1 MFMEKKFECLPEHIA
16 IIMDGNGRWA
26 KNRGLKRTEGHK
38 VGAKVFEEICEY
50 CAEIGIKHVTFY
62 AFSTENWKR
71 SKLEVTAIMNLF
83 RGYLDRMQERVLEN
97 EEAGYRIRFL
107 GAREGMPKD
116 IVSRMDDVE
125 KRSADKTRINI
136 NIAVNYGSRDEI
148 VHGVKDIVRDIQS
161 GIIGIDDIDEELI
174 SSHLY
179 TAGQPDP
186 DLIIR
191 PSGEY
196 RLSNYL
202 MWQAA
207 YSEIYIDDVLWPDY
221 TSADLDKAI
230 EEYSKRNR
238 RFGGV

>member
-1 MFMEKKFECLPEHIA
+1 MEKKFETLPEHIA

-38 VGAKVFEEICEY
+38 VGARVFEEICEY
-50 CAEIGIKHVTFY
+50 CAEIGVKYVTFY

-71 SKLEVTAIMNLF
+71 SKIEVNAIMNLF

-107 GAREGMPKD
+107 GARDGMPKD
-116 IVSRMDDVE
+116 IASRMEDVE
-125 KRSADKTRINI
+125 RRSADKTRINI

-148 VHGVKDIVRDIQS
+148 VRGVKDIVREVQS
-161 GIIGIDDIDEELI
+161 GKISAEDINEQLI

-221 TSADLDKAI
+221 TPECLDRAI
-230 EEYSKRNR
+230 AEYSKRNR

>member
-1 MFMEKKFECLPEHIA
+1 MEKKFEILPEHIA

-26 KNRGLKRTEGHK
+26 KERGLKRTEGHK
-38 VGAKVFEEICEY
+38 VGARVFEEICDY

-97 EEAGYRIRFL
+97 EKAGYRIRFL
-107 GAREGMPKD
+107 GARDGMPKD
-116 IVSRMDDVE
+116 IVTRMDDVE
-125 KRSADKTRINI
+125 RRSADKTRINI

-148 VHGVKDIVRDIQS
+148 VRGVRAIVREIQS
-161 GIIGIDDIDEELI
+161 GKISADDIDEELI

-221 TSADLDKAI
+221 TPECLDRAI
-230 EEYSKRNR
+230 AEYSKRNR

>member
-1 MFMEKKFECLPEHIA
+1 MEKKFEVLPEHIA

-26 KNRGLKRTEGHK
+26 KNRGLRRTEGHK

-50 CAEIGIKHVTFY
+50 CAEIGVKYVTFY

-71 SKLEVTAIMNLF
+71 SKVEVTAIMNLF

-116 IVSRMDDVE
+116 IVSRMDEVE

-148 VHGVKDIVRDIQS
+148 VHGVKDIVRAVQKGKIS
-161 GIIGIDDIDEELI
+161 VDDIDEELI

-207 YSEIYIDDVLWPDY
+207 YSEIFIDDVLWPDY
-221 TSADLDKAI
+221 TSADLDRAI

>member
-1 MFMEKKFECLPEHIA
+1 MEKKFEVLPEHIA

-50 CAEIGIKHVTFY
+50 CAEIGVKYVTFY

-125 KRSADKTRINI
+125 RRSADKTRINI

-148 VHGVKDIVRDIQS
+148 VHGVKAIVRDVQS
-161 GIIGIDDIDEELI
+161 GKISADDIDEALI

-221 TSADLDKAI
+221 TPADLDRAI
-230 EEYSKRNR
+230 AEYAKRNR

>member
-1 MFMEKKFECLPEHIA
+1 MEKKIEILPEHIA

-50 CAEIGIKHVTFY
+50 CAEIGVKYVTFY

-71 SKLEVTAIMNLF
+71 SKIEVTAIMNLF
-83 RGYLDRMQERVLEN
+83 RGYLDRMQERILEN

-116 IVSRMDDVE
+116 IVSRMDEVE

-148 VHGVKDIVRDIQS
+148 VHGVKDIVRAVQNGEITV
-161 GIIGIDDIDEELI
+161 DDIDEELI
-174 SSHLY
+174 SSNLY

-221 TSADLDKAI
+221 TSADLDRAI

>member
-1 MFMEKKFECLPEHIA
+1 MKKKFECLPEHIA

-26 KNRGLKRTEGHK
+26 KERGLKRTEGHK

-71 SKLEVTAIMNLF
+71 SKIEVTAIMNLF

-97 EEAGYRIRFL
+97 EQAGYRIRFL
-107 GAREGMPKD
+107 GARDGMPKD
-116 IVSRMDDVE
+116 LVSRMDDVE
-125 KRSADKTRINI
+125 KKSADKDRINI

-148 VHGVKDIVRDIQS
+148 VRGVKDIVREIQS
-161 GIIGIDDIDEELI
+161 GKLSVDDINEELI

-221 TSADLDKAI
+221 TPECLDRAI

>member
-1 MFMEKKFECLPEHIA
+1 MEKKFEILPEHIA

-50 CAEIGIKHVTFY
+50 CAEIGVKYVTFY

-71 SKLEVTAIMNLF
+71 SKIEVTAIMNLF

-116 IVSRMDDVE
+116 IVSRMDEVE

-148 VHGVKDIVRDIQS
+148 VHGVKDIVRAVQNGEITV
-161 GIIGIDDIDEELI
+161 DDIDEELI
-174 SSHLY
+174 SSNLY

-221 TSADLDKAI
+221 TPSDLDRAI

>member
-1 MFMEKKFECLPEHIA
+1 MAKNFSNLPKHIA

-26 KNRGLKRTEGHK
+26 KQRGLPRTEGHK
-38 VGAKVFEEICEY
+38 VGAEVFRRICEY
-50 CAEIGIKHVTFY
+50 CAEIGVEYVTFY

-83 RGYLDRMQERVLEN
+83 RRYLDEMQERYLEN

-116 IVSRMDDVE
+116 ILKMMATVEEKSR
-125 KRSADKTRINI
+125 DKTRINI
-136 NIAVNYGSRDEI
+136 NLAVNYGGRDEI
-148 VHGVKDIVRDIQS
+148 VHSVRDIAERVKAGQLS
-161 GIIGIDDIDEELI
+161 PKDITEEMI
-174 SSHLY
+174 SDGLY
-179 TAGQPDP
+179 TSGQPDP

-202 MWQAA
+202 LWQSA
-207 YSEIYIDDVLWPDY
+207 YAEIYIDDVLWPDY
-221 TSADLDKAI
+221 TSDDLDRAI
-230 EEYSKRNR
+230 EEYGRRNR

>member
-1 MFMEKKFECLPEHIA
+1 MKKKFDCLPEHIA

-38 VGAKVFEEICEY
+38 VGAKVFEEISEY
-50 CAEIGIKHVTFY
+50 CAEIGVKYVTFY

-71 SKLEVTAIMNLF
+71 SKLEVSAIMNLF
-83 RGYLDRMQERVLEN
+83 RGYLDRMQERVSEN

-116 IVSRMDDVE
+116 IIKLMDDVE
-125 KRSADKTRINI
+125 IRSADKERINI

-161 GIIGIDDIDEELI
+161 GKINIDDIDESLI
-174 SSHLY
+174 SSYLY

-221 TSADLDKAI
+221 TPADLDRAI

>member
-1 MFMEKKFECLPEHIA
+1 MAKNFSNLPKHIA

-26 KNRGLKRTEGHK
+26 KQRGLPRTEGHK
-38 VGAKVFEEICEY
+38 VGAEVFRRICEY
-50 CAEIGIKHVTFY
+50 CAEIGVEYVTFY

-83 RGYLDRMQERVLEN
+83 RRYLDEMQERYLEN

-116 IVSRMDDVE
+116 ILKMMATVEEKSR
-125 KRSADKTRINI
+125 DKTRINI
-136 NIAVNYGSRDEI
+136 NLAVNYGGRDEI
-148 VHGVKDIVRDIQS
+148 VHSVRAIAERVKAGQLSPKDIT
-161 GIIGIDDIDEELI
+161 EEMI
-174 SSHLY
+174 SDGLY
-179 TAGQPDP
+179 TSGQPDP

-202 MWQAA
+202 LWQSA
-207 YSEIYIDDVLWPDY
+207 YAEIYIDDVLWPDY
-221 TSADLDKAI
+221 TSDDLDRAI
-230 EEYSKRNR
+230 EEYGRRNR

>member
-1 MFMEKKFECLPEHIA
+1 MEKKFEILPEHIA

-38 VGAKVFEEICEY
+38 VGAKVFEEISEY
-50 CAEIGIKHVTFY
+50 CAEIGVKYVTFY

-71 SKLEVTAIMNLF
+71 SKLEVTAIMNLL

-107 GAREGMPKD
+107 GARDGMPKD

-148 VHGVKDIVRDIQS
+148 VRGVKDIVREIQS
-161 GIIGIDDIDEELI
+161 GKINVDDIDEDMI

-207 YSEIYIDDVLWPDY
+207 YSEIFIDDVLWPDY
-221 TSADLDKAI
+221 TPECLDRAI
-230 EEYSKRNR
+230 AEYSKRNR

>member
-1 MFMEKKFECLPEHIA
+1 MEKKFQNLPEHIA

-26 KNRGLKRTEGHK
+26 KQRGLKRTEGHK

-50 CAEIGIKHVTFY
+50 CSKIGVKHVTFY

-83 RGYLDRMQERVLEN
+83 RKYLDEMQQRVLEN
-97 EEAGYRIRFL
+97 EEAGYRIRFI
-107 GAREGMPKD
+107 GSKKGMPKD
-116 IVSRMDDVE
+116 ILKLMETVE
-125 KRSADKTRINI
+125 KKSADKTKINI
-136 NIAVNYGSRDEI
+136 NLAINYGGRDEI
-148 VHGVKDIVRDIQS
+148 VHSVRDIAQMVKD
-161 GIIGIDDIDEELI
+161 GKINPEDITEDMI
-174 SSHLY
+174 SQGLF

-202 MWQAA
+202 LWQSA

-221 TSADLDKAI
+221 KPEDLDRAI
-230 EEYSKRNR
+230 EEYGRRNR

>member
-1 MFMEKKFECLPEHIA
+1 MEKKFECLPEHIA

>member
-1 MFMEKKFECLPEHIA
+1 MSDTEKKLPEHIA

-26 KNRGLKRTEGHK
+26 KQRGLKRTEGHK
-38 VGAKVFEEICEY
+38 RGAEVFREICQY
-50 CAEIGIKHVTFY
+50 CTDIGIKYVTFY

-71 SKLEVTAIMNLF
+71 SKVEVTAIMNLL
-83 RGYLDRMQERVLEN
+83 RKYLDEMFERADEN
-97 EEAGYRIRFL
+97 EEAGYCVKFI
-107 GAREGMPKD
+107 GSREGMPKD
-116 IVSRMDDVE
+116 IVKMMDTVESRTG
-125 KRSADKTRINI
+125 DKNTTYINV
-136 NIAVNYGSRDEI
+136 AVNYGGRAEI
-148 VHGVKDIVRDIQS
+148 TAAVKEIAKGVKEGEIS
-161 GIIGIDDIDEELI
+161 IDDIDEDMI
-174 SSHLY
+174 SRGLY

-202 MWQAA
+202 LWQSA

-221 TSADLDKAI
+221 TPKDLDRAI
-230 EEYSKRNR
+230 EEYGRRNR

>member
-1 MFMEKKFECLPEHIA
+1 MEKKFEVLPEHIA

-50 CAEIGIKHVTFY
+50 CAKIGIKYVTFY

-71 SKLEVTAIMNLF
+71 SKLEVTAIMNLL

-125 KRSADKTRINI
+125 KRSAGKDRINI

-148 VHGVKDIVRDIQS
+148 VHGVREIVRDIQS
-161 GIIGIDDIDEELI
+161 GKITADDIDENLI

-221 TSADLDKAI
+221 TPADLDRAI